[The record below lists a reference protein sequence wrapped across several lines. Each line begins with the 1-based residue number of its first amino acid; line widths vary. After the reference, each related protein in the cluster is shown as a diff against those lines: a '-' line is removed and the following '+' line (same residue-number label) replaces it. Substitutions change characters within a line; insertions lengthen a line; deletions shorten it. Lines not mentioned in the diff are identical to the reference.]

1 MPLYDSPHEVF
12 YKWQKKE
19 ARSHLESTPILI
31 NLLKLVTFRYMH
43 DMSIALYTMQISKE
57 NPNSVPLY
65 ILLPGDTNASN
76 KKLHWPSI
84 LLKEYNISK
93 F

>member
-1 MPLYDSPHEVF
+1 
-12 YKWQKKE
+12 
-19 ARSHLESTPILI
+19 
-31 NLLKLVTFRYMH
+31 
-43 DMSIALYTMQISKE
+43 MSIALYTMQISKE